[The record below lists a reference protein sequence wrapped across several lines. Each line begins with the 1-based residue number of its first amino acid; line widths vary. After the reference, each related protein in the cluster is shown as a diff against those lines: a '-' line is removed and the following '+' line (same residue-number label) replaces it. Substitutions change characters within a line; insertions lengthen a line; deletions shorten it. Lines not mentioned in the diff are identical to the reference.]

1 MKRITKPHGASI
13 GKFFFGLFL
22 SLLLAGC
29 GGNEK
34 EAKEIERLREEVA
47 RLKAENGL
55 MVSKVDESGS

>member
-47 RLKAENGL
+47 RLKAEN
-55 MVSKVDESGS
+55 